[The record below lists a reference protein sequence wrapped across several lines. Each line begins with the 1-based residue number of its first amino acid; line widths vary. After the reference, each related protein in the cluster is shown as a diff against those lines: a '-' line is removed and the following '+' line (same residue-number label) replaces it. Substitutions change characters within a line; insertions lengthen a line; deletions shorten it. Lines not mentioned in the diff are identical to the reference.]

1 MIFGYIY
8 IRTNEFWDIYEVYKL
23 GKTDNIPNRE
33 TTYLTS
39 EIKKGYYIMVI
50 EIELSSLNNIEKELH
65 KYFTK
70 LNLNLYFN
78 AGTEFYKKD
87 IINYIIPYF
96 NQSNIPYRVLSE
108 DEINN
113 LIRKIKQS
121 NTIKDNYTN
130 FENKIEKIENIK
142 EIYSSKED
150 DQIII
155 SKSFES
161 LNLEDNNENRI
172 TNKYNER
179 EYQTQIID
187 IIFEYFQ
194 NNNKGILI
202 LPCGAG
208 KTYIALSSLI
218 KLEINRILIGVPNI
232 LLLKQWENI
241 ISNLFQNVPYLI
253 ISSIL
258 NKIDIFNI
266 TRFLQNNLQ
275 RCIVI
280 TTYSSAHKIYTATNN
295 INFVFDIKVN
305 DEVHHLTS
313 NNIDEEDKKTYI
325 KMLKIK
331 SIKELSLTATLKL
344 LENITNDKNVISNDN
359 IEHFGEIIDKKSLLW
374 AINNNIVCDYL
385 IQTII
390 SEKNELEDQLIKFN
404 ILEDN
409 DKRLFLSAYASLK
422 SISDGNSHH
431 ILIYSNN
438 KNNSLKI
445 IEFVKLLLN
454 NNYFNIPDLYY
465 SNYHSEMRSTDQK
478 NIINNFERTK
488 FGIITCVYCLSEG
501 WDFPTLDAVV
511 FAENMSSNIRIVQS
525 ALRASR
531 KNKNEPDKI
540 TKIILPILNQDNWL
554 DNNENSDLKKV
565 KEIIYQIGLEDESI
579 VQKIK
584 VLKMTIEKK
593 VEKDKDDNQEYN
605 RDLSN
610 FGEYD
615 EELTKKIKL
624 KTIKRTIF
632 GTSYEKA
639 RKIIFAKNIK
649 NKEDYFNLCEKDI
662 RLSDEPEIT
671 YKAEFKNWIEYLSIG
686 RIYYDY
692 EECKKKVNEYL
703 SLYPHIKNNFLDIY
717 SICKELC
724 KLDSKF
730 PPNGLWIEYYDITDL
745 KDIFKITNIKKKIN
759 LNI

>member
-96 NQSNIPYRVLSE
+96 NQNNIPYRVLSE

-179 EYQTQIID
+179 EYQTQIIN

-275 RCIVI
+275 KCIVI

-671 YKAEFKNWIEYLSIG
+671 YKAEFKNWIEYLSIE
-686 RIYYDY
+686 RIYYEY

>member
-1 MIFGYIY
+1 M
-8 IRTNEFWDIYEVYKL
+8 WDKSIDDLYKL
-23 GKTDNIPNRE
+23 GA
-33 TTYLTS
+33 
-39 EIKKGYYIMVI
+39 M
-50 EIELSSLNNIEKELH
+50 ELIDSRQQD
-65 KYFTK
+65 
-70 LNLNLYFN
+70 
-78 AGTEFYKKD
+78 D
-87 IINYIIPYF
+87 I
-96 NQSNIPYRVLSE
+96 
-108 DEINN
+108 
-113 LIRKIKQS
+113 
-121 NTIKDNYTN
+121 TI
-130 FENKIEKIENIK
+130 
-142 EIYSSKED
+142 SMS
-150 DQIII
+150 
-155 SKSFES
+155 
-161 LNLEDNNENRI
+161 
-172 TNKYNER
+172 
-179 EYQTQIID
+179 ID
-187 IIFEYFQ
+187 IYR
-194 NNNKGILI
+194 KLI
-202 LPCGAG
+202 
-208 KTYIALSSLI
+208 
-218 KLEINRILIGVPNI
+218 
-232 LLLKQWENI
+232 
-241 ISNLFQNVPYLI
+241 
-253 ISSIL
+253 
-258 NKIDIFNI
+258 
-266 TRFLQNNLQ
+266 
-275 RCIVI
+275 
-280 TTYSSAHKIYTATNN
+280 
-295 INFVFDIKVN
+295 
-305 DEVHHLTS
+305 
-313 NNIDEEDKKTYI
+313 EDKKTYI

-649 NKEDYFNLCEKDI
+649 NKEDYFNLSEKDI

-671 YKAEFKNWIEYLSIG
+671 YKGEFKNWIEYLSIE